1 MTDSNSVPSANT
13 EWQADRSSPEKAK
26 ALREAWAEVTDPELG
41 FTIVQLGLI
50 REVVI
55 GESGASVRM
64 ILTTPFCPYGPAMME
79 NARQKAEKAI
89 GIPVTMEL
97 GAEAWQP
104 SMMDQEAAADWG
116 MLY

>member
-1 MTDSNSVPSANT
+1 MTDSNSVPPVHT
-13 EWQADRSSPEKAK
+13 EWQADRTNPEKAK
-26 ALREAWAEVTDPELG
+26 VLRKAWAEVTDPELG

-55 GESGASVRM
+55 GESSASVRM
-64 ILTTPFCPYGPAMME
+64 ILTTPFCPYGPAMLE
-79 NARQKAEKAI
+79 NARQKAEKAL

-104 SMMDQEAAADWG
+104 SMMDGEAAADWG

>member
-1 MTDSNSVPSANT
+1 MTDPTPSPAAKL
-13 EWQADRSSPEKAK
+13 EWQADRSHPEKAK

-41 FTIVQLGLI
+41 YTIIQLGLI
-50 REVVI
+50 REVEI
-55 GESGASVRM
+55 NDSGAAIRM

-79 NARQKAEKAI
+79 NARQKAEKAL

-104 SMMDQEAAADWG
+104 SMMDQDAAAEWG
-116 MLY
+116 WLY

>member
-1 MTDSNSVPSANT
+1 MTDSQTPLTSKV
-13 EWQADRSSPEKAK
+13 EWQVDRTHPEKAK
-26 ALREAWAEVTDPELG
+26 ALRDAWAEVTDPELG

-50 REVVI
+50 REVSI
-55 GESGASVRM
+55 EGSGASVRM

-89 GIPVTMEL
+89 AMPVTMEL

-104 SMMDQEAAADWG
+104 AMMDEEAAADWG
-116 MLY
+116 MLF